1 LKHIQKNNWKSAVAL
16 FQSAITEVIYMEL
29 SNFIKSMKLDEQNRI
44 LISVH
49 EFLEGQ
55 LSTPENR
62 KMIKDG
68 ALQILGDNFKQL
80 EIGKNVCRVT
90 VVEGTEEESIAKI
103 ETGIKS
109 ALEMAMS
116 FMSNPPGSA
125 PTN

>member
-1 LKHIQKNNWKSAVAL
+1 
-16 FQSAITEVIYMEL
+16 MEL